1 MKKFLATTALA
12 AFAAFGVSQ
21 PVQAE
26 TKFVTIGTG
35 GPTGVYF
42 VAGNAICRMIHKEAA
57 EGRKQGRQHGY
68 RCAAPS
74 SNGSTYNLAQIS
86 QGEFE
91 FGVSQS
97 DWQYYAVNGT
107 SEKVVNDPGFR
118 SVFSV
123 HPEPFQLIVSA
134 DSGIASWEDL
144 KGKRLNIGNPGSG
157 QRGTTEL
164 LMERYGT
171 GRDYFGLIT
180 EMTSSEHSN
189 ALCDGNIDA
198 FTYVVG
204 VPNSGVAVATE
215 GCGAQIVS
223 LNTDVEKQLI
233 EERPFY
239 AATDIP
245 AGVYSSQKED
255 VTTFGG
261 YATIVSHEN
270 VDADLVYEVVRAV
283 FENLDDFR
291 ALHPA
296 FANLDPNSMIHNG
309 NSAPLHEGAARYY
322 REKGWIE

>member
-12 AFAAFGVSQ
+12 AFAALGVTQ
-21 PVQAE
+21 PVEAE

-123 HPEPFQLIVSA
+123 HPEPFQLIVSG
-134 DSGIASWEDL
+134 DSGIKSWEDL

-171 GRDYFGLIT
+171 GRDYFSLVT

-233 EERPFY
+233 DERPFY
-239 AATDIP
+239 AATKIP
-245 AGVYSSQKED
+245 AGVYSSQKKD

-270 VDADLVYEVVRAV
+270 VDPDLVYEVVRAV

-296 FANLDPNSMIHNG
+296 FANLDPQSMIHNG